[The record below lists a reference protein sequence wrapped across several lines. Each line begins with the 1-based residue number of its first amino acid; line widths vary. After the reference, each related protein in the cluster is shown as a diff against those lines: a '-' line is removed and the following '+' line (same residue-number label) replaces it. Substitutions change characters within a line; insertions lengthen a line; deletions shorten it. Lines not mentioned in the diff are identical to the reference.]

1 MRTLAMR
8 EHVFCLRKYQVFV
21 LSYRLSYR
29 LSYNCLI
36 DCLIIVLYVLLD
48 VLQGS
53 HKSCSGMLEPA
64 PRGSPRPR
72 KFERDSTDRS
82 SASWHLFQC
91 EAHWLR
97 KCNRGRMGRPS
108 LPKTVSAP
116 VLQAT
121 NMRPRGR
128 SSARPGLF
136 RLQLK
141 EPCWVPPEDMRMILP
156 LFIKT
161 SIIHRMISHY
171 S

>member
-1 MRTLAMR
+1 MR
-8 EHVFCLRKYQVFV
+8 EHVFCLRKYKVFV

-72 KFERDSTDRS
+72 KVERDRTDRS
-82 SASWHLFQC
+82 SASRHLFQC

-97 KCNRGRMGRPS
+97 KCNRGRMGRLCHRP
-108 LPKTVSAP
+108 AP
-116 VLQAT
+116 VWYRKGVAWIALRYPRLFQLLYF
-121 NMRPRGR
+121 RPRTCDRVVARQRVQVCSGFNSR
-128 SSARPGLF
+128 SPAG
-136 RLQLK
+136 
-141 EPCWVPPEDMRMILP
+141 CPPKICV
-156 LFIKT
+156 
-161 SIIHRMISHY
+161 
-171 S
+171 